1 MEIDSLSVE
10 LGGLMGG
17 KEENLEV
24 ASTVDVANE
33 ISSQPNPMEA
43 MDILSSRLRKLK
55 RENLAPITGMMD
67 EVVKVSI

>member
-1 MEIDSLSVE
+1 MD
-10 LGGLMGG
+10 G
-17 KEENLEV
+17 KGEDLEA

-55 RENLAPITGMMD
+55 QENLAPVTGMID
-67 EVVKVSI
+67 EVVKVSIQDAT